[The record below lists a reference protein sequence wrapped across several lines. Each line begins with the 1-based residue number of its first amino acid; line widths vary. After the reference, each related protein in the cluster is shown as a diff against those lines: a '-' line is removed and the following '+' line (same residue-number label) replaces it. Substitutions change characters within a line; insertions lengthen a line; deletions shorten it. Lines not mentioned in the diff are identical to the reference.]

1 MISYIKGTLADVFSD
16 RIVVEN
22 HGIGY
27 EILVP
32 GSLTGRMPLIGEDV
46 QLYTYLYVREDA
58 MMLYGFF
65 SREDLNIFKLLI
77 GVSGIGPKG
86 ALAILSVIAPS
97 ELRLAVAVEDAKLIA
112 TAPGIGLKTAK
123 KLIIELKDKLKDTQ
137 SDAASMSPAGEASPM
152 ETGDT
157 SLHELQRE
165 AIEALTALGYGRS
178 EAASAVRKASAD
190 LEKAVRKTADEKT
203 IRKTANERAD
213 LETTDEKAIDV
224 EQLLHGALSH
234 LL

>member
-16 RIVVEN
+16 RIIVEN

-32 GSLTGRMPLIGEDV
+32 GSLTGKMPLIGENV

-58 MMLYGFF
+58 LMLYGFF
-65 SREDLNIFKLLI
+65 TREDLGIFKLLI

-86 ALAILSVIAPS
+86 ALAILSVIEPH

-123 KLIIELKDKLKDTQ
+123 KLIIELKDKLKETETDEP
-137 SDAASMSPAGEASPM
+137 AHAGE
-152 ETGDT
+152 GDGIGKAAGE
-157 SLHELQRE
+157 SMQQLQNE

-178 EAASAVRKASAD
+178 EAAAAVRKSSTG
-190 LEKAVRKTADEKT
+190 LDEN
-203 IRKTANERAD
+203 A
-213 LETTDEKAIDV
+213 DV
-224 EQLLHGALSH
+224 EMVLRLALTH

>member
-32 GSLTGRMPLIGEDV
+32 GSLTGKMPLIGEEV

-58 MMLYGFF
+58 LMLYGFF
-65 SREDLNIFKLLI
+65 TREGLEIFKLLI

-86 ALAILSVIAPS
+86 ALGILSVIEPH

-123 KLIIELKDKLKDTQ
+123 KLIIELKDKLKEEDTGET
-137 SDAASMSPAGEASPM
+137 AAGQNGNVQKTDSTCGSLREVQGEAV
-152 ETGDT
+152 
-157 SLHELQRE
+157 
-165 AIEALTALGYGRS
+165 EALTALGYGRS
-178 EAASAVRKASAD
+178 EAAAAVRKCTSGLQEDA
-190 LEKAVRKTADEKT
+190 
-203 IRKTANERAD
+203 
-213 LETTDEKAIDV
+213 DV
-224 EQLLHGALSH
+224 ETLLRLALTH

>member
-1 MISYIKGTLADVFSD
+1 MISYIKGTLADVFTD

-22 HGIGY
+22 QGIGY

-32 GSLTGRMPLIGEDV
+32 GSLAGRMPLIGEEV

-58 MMLYGFF
+58 LMLYGFF
-65 SREDLNIFKLLI
+65 TRDDLHVFKLLI

-86 ALAILSVIAPS
+86 ALAILSVISPN

-123 KLIIELKDKLKDTQ
+123 KLIIELKDKLKEAETE
-137 SDAASMSPAGEASPM
+137 PGASP
-152 ETGDT
+152 TAVSAGSCTNGDA
-157 SLHELQRE
+157 SSFQEFQQE
-165 AIEALTALGYGRS
+165 AIEALAALGYGRS
-178 EAASAVRKASAD
+178 EAAAAVRKAAKSLGD
-190 LEKAVRKTADEKT
+190 TAD
-203 IRKTANERAD
+203 
-213 LETTDEKAIDV
+213 V
-224 EQLLHGALSH
+224 EMLLRQALTN

>member
-1 MISYIKGTLADVFSD
+1 MISYIKGTLADVFPD

-22 HGIGY
+22 QGIGY

-32 GSLTGRMPLIGEDV
+32 GSLTGRMPLIGEAV

-58 MMLYGFF
+58 LMLYGFF
-65 SREDLNIFKLLI
+65 TRDDLHVFKLLI

-86 ALAILSVIAPS
+86 ALAILSVISPN

-123 KLIIELKDKLKDTQ
+123 KLIIELKDKLKEAETEQ
-137 SDAASMSPAGEASPM
+137 ITSTTAASAEGGTNGGGSSFQEF
-152 ETGDT
+152 
-157 SLHELQRE
+157 QQE
-165 AIEALTALGYGRS
+165 AIEALAALGYGRS
-178 EAASAVRKASAD
+178 EAATAVRKAAKSLGD
-190 LEKAVRKTADEKT
+190 TAD
-203 IRKTANERAD
+203 
-213 LETTDEKAIDV
+213 V
-224 EQLLHGALSH
+224 EMLLRQALTN

>member
-1 MISYIKGTLADVFSD
+1 MISYIKGTLADVFTD

-22 HGIGY
+22 QGIGY

-32 GSLTGRMPLIGEDV
+32 GSLTGRMPLIGEEV

-58 MMLYGFF
+58 LMLYGFF
-65 SREDLNIFKLLI
+65 TRDDLHVFKLLI

-86 ALAILSVIAPS
+86 ALAILSVISPN

-123 KLIIELKDKLKDTQ
+123 KLIIELKDKLKEAETEP
-137 SDAASMSPAGEASPM
+137 SASTTAASAEGGTNGGGSSFQEF
-152 ETGDT
+152 
-157 SLHELQRE
+157 QQE
-165 AIEALTALGYGRS
+165 AIEALAALGYGRS
-178 EAASAVRKASAD
+178 EAATAVRKAAKSLGD
-190 LEKAVRKTADEKT
+190 TAD
-203 IRKTANERAD
+203 
-213 LETTDEKAIDV
+213 V
-224 EQLLHGALSH
+224 EMLLRQALTN

>member
-1 MISYIKGTLADVFSD
+1 MISYIKGTLADVFPD

-22 HGIGY
+22 QGIGY

-32 GSLTGRMPLIGEDV
+32 GSLTGRMPLIGEAV

-58 MMLYGFF
+58 LMLYGFF
-65 SREDLNIFKLLI
+65 TRDDLHVFKLLI

-86 ALAILSVIAPS
+86 ALAILSVISPN

-123 KLIIELKDKLKDTQ
+123 KLIIELKDKLKEAETE
-137 SDAASMSPAGEASPM
+137 PGASP
-152 ETGDT
+152 TAVSAGSCKNGDA
-157 SLHELQRE
+157 SSFQEFQQE
-165 AIEALTALGYGRS
+165 AIEALAALGYGRS
-178 EAASAVRKASAD
+178 EAAAAVRKAAKSLGD
-190 LEKAVRKTADEKT
+190 TAD
-203 IRKTANERAD
+203 
-213 LETTDEKAIDV
+213 V
-224 EQLLHGALSH
+224 EMLLRQALTN

>member
-22 HGIGY
+22 QGIGY

-86 ALAILSVIAPS
+86 ALAILSVIAPG

-123 KLIIELKDKLKDTQ
+123 KLIIELKDKLKESEPEKTSANHADGISQ
-137 SDAASMSPAGEASPM
+137 A
-152 ETGDT
+152 ETGDV
-157 SLHELQRE
+157 SLQELQRE

-178 EAASAVRKASAD
+178 EAAAAVRKAGAD
-190 LEKAVRKTADEKT
+190 LQKSAEGADVEKAV
-203 IRKTANERAD
+203 
-213 LETTDEKAIDV
+213 DV
-224 EQLLHGALSH
+224 EMLLHRALTH

>member
-86 ALAILSVIAPS
+86 ALAILSVIAPG

-123 KLIIELKDKLKDTQ
+123 KLIIELKDKLKE
-137 SDAASMSPAGEASPM
+137 SEPEEASANRVDGISGA
-152 ETGDT
+152 ETGDV
-157 SLHELQRE
+157 SLQELQRE

-178 EAASAVRKASAD
+178 EAAAAVRKAGAD
-190 LEKAVRKTADEKT
+190 LKKSAEGADGEKAV
-203 IRKTANERAD
+203 
-213 LETTDEKAIDV
+213 DV
-224 EQLLHGALSH
+224 EMLLHRALTH

>member
-1 MISYIKGTLADVFSD
+1 MISYIKGILADVFPD

-22 HGIGY
+22 QGIGY

-32 GSLTGRMPLIGEDV
+32 GSLTGKMPLIGEEV

-58 MMLYGFF
+58 MLLYGFF
-65 SREDLNIFKLLI
+65 SREDLNIFKLLL

-86 ALAILSVIAPS
+86 ALAILSVISPG

-123 KLIIELKDKLKDTQ
+123 KLIIELKDKLKEKEPEDTAI
-137 SDAASMSPAGEASPM
+137 SLEGDRSGAEALEDIP
-152 ETGDT
+152 
-157 SLHELQRE
+157 LRELQRE
-165 AIEALTALGYGRS
+165 AIEALAALGYGRS

-190 LEKAVRKTADEKT
+190 LTQKAGDSG
-203 IRKTANERAD
+203 
-213 LETTDEKAIDV
+213 LEQNVDV
-224 EQLLHGALSH
+224 ELLLRGALTH

>member
-1 MISYIKGTLADVFSD
+1 MISYIKGTLADVFPD

-22 HGIGY
+22 QGIGY

-32 GSLTGRMPLIGEDV
+32 GSLTGRMPLIGEAV

-58 MMLYGFF
+58 LMLYGFF
-65 SREDLNIFKLLI
+65 TRDDLHVFKLLI

-86 ALAILSVIAPS
+86 ALAILSVISPN

-123 KLIIELKDKLKDTQ
+123 KLIIELKDKLKEAETEP
-137 SDAASMSPAGEASPM
+137 SASTTAASAEGGTNGGGSSFQEF
-152 ETGDT
+152 
-157 SLHELQRE
+157 QQE
-165 AIEALTALGYGRS
+165 AIEALAALGYGRS
-178 EAASAVRKASAD
+178 EAATAVRKAAKSLGD
-190 LEKAVRKTADEKT
+190 TAD
-203 IRKTANERAD
+203 
-213 LETTDEKAIDV
+213 V
-224 EQLLHGALSH
+224 EMLLRQALTN

>member
-32 GSLTGRMPLIGEDV
+32 GSLTGKMPLIGEEV

-58 MMLYGFF
+58 LMLYGFF
-65 SREDLNIFKLLI
+65 SREGLEIFKLLI

-86 ALAILSVIAPS
+86 ALGILSVIEPH

-123 KLIIELKDKLKDTQ
+123 KLIIELKDKLKEDTGEMAPGQ
-137 SDAASMSPAGEASPM
+137 STDAGKAESTGSSLREVQSEAV
-152 ETGDT
+152 
-157 SLHELQRE
+157 
-165 AIEALTALGYGRS
+165 EALTALGYGRS
-178 EAASAVRKASAD
+178 EAAAAVRRCASVLPEDA
-190 LEKAVRKTADEKT
+190 
-203 IRKTANERAD
+203 
-213 LETTDEKAIDV
+213 DV
-224 EQLLHGALSH
+224 ETVLRLALTH

>member
-1 MISYIKGTLADVFSD
+1 MISYIKGTLADVFTD

-65 SREDLNIFKLLI
+65 SREDLNVFKLLI

-86 ALAILSVIAPS
+86 ALAILSVISPS
-97 ELRLAVAVEDAKLIA
+97 ELRLAVAVEDAKIIA

-123 KLIIELKDKLKDTQ
+123 KLIIELKDKLKETEPET
-137 SDAASMSPAGEASPM
+137 AATANPLEKASGAAAG
-152 ETGDT
+152 DI
-157 SLHELQRE
+157 SLREQQRE

-178 EAASAVRKASAD
+178 EAAAAVRKASAD
-190 LEKAVRKTADEKT
+190 LEKTAQGTKE
-203 IRKTANERAD
+203 
-213 LETTDEKAIDV
+213 EKAIDV

>member
-16 RIVVEN
+16 RIIVEN
-22 HGIGY
+22 QGIGY

-32 GSLTGRMPLIGEDV
+32 GSLTGKMPLIGENV

-58 MMLYGFF
+58 LMLYGFF
-65 SREDLNIFKLLI
+65 TREDLNIFKLLI

-86 ALAILSVIAPS
+86 ALAILSVIAPH

-123 KLIIELKDKLKDTQ
+123 KLIIELKDKLKEETEDFTGT
-137 SDAASMSPAGEASPM
+137 DADRGKEAAAGENL
-152 ETGDT
+152 
-157 SLHELQRE
+157 SLRDAQSE
-165 AIEALTALGYGRS
+165 AVEALTALGYGRS
-178 EAASAVRKASAD
+178 EASAAVRKACAQ
-190 LEKAVRKTADEKT
+190 LQEKA
-203 IRKTANERAD
+203 
-213 LETTDEKAIDV
+213 DV
-224 EQLLHGALSH
+224 ETVLHGALTY

>member
-16 RIVVEN
+16 RIIVEN
-22 HGIGY
+22 GGIGY

-32 GSLTGRMPLIGEDV
+32 GSLTGKMPLIGEEV

-58 MMLYGFF
+58 LMLYGFF
-65 SREDLNIFKLLI
+65 TREGLNIFKLLI

-86 ALAILSVIAPS
+86 ALAILSVIEPH

-123 KLIIELKDKLKDTQ
+123 KLIIELKDKLKEEETEETVG
-137 SDAASMSPAGEASPM
+137 SGSGAAADSA
-152 ETGDT
+152 GDT
-157 SLHELQRE
+157 LSLQEVQRE
-165 AIEALTALGYGRS
+165 AVEALTALGYGRS
-178 EAASAVRKASAD
+178 EAAAAVRKAGSG
-190 LEKAVRKTADEKT
+190 LEEAA
-203 IRKTANERAD
+203 
-213 LETTDEKAIDV
+213 DV
-224 EQLLHGALSH
+224 EAVLRLALTH

>member
-16 RIVVEN
+16 RIIVEN

-32 GSLTGRMPLIGEDV
+32 GSLTGKMPLIGENV

-58 MMLYGFF
+58 LMLYGFF
-65 SREDLNIFKLLI
+65 TREDLRIFKLLI

-86 ALAILSVIAPS
+86 ALAILSVIEPH

-123 KLIIELKDKLKDTQ
+123 KLIIELKDKLKETETDE
-137 SDAASMSPAGEASPM
+137 SADAGE
-152 ETGDT
+152 GDGIGKAAGE
-157 SLHELQRE
+157 SMQQVQNE

-178 EAASAVRKASAD
+178 EAAAAVRKSSTG
-190 LEKAVRKTADEKT
+190 LDEN
-203 IRKTANERAD
+203 A
-213 LETTDEKAIDV
+213 DV
-224 EQLLHGALSH
+224 EMVLRLALTH

>member
-1 MISYIKGTLADVFSD
+1 
-16 RIVVEN
+16 
-22 HGIGY
+22 
-27 EILVP
+27 
-32 GSLTGRMPLIGEDV
+32 
-46 QLYTYLYVREDA
+46 

-86 ALAILSVIAPS
+86 ALAILSVIAPG

-123 KLIIELKDKLKDTQ
+123 KLIIELKDKLKESEPEETSANRVDGI
-137 SDAASMSPAGEASPM
+137 SGA
-152 ETGDT
+152 ETGDV
-157 SLHELQRE
+157 SLQELQRE

-178 EAASAVRKASAD
+178 EAAAAVRKAGAD
-190 LEKAVRKTADEKT
+190 LQKSAEGADGEKAV
-203 IRKTANERAD
+203 
-213 LETTDEKAIDV
+213 DV
-224 EQLLHGALSH
+224 ELLLHRALTH

>member
-32 GSLTGRMPLIGEDV
+32 GSLTGKMPLIGEEV

-58 MMLYGFF
+58 LMLYGFF
-65 SREDLNIFKLLI
+65 SREGLEIFKLLI

-86 ALAILSVIAPS
+86 ALGILSVIEPH

-123 KLIIELKDKLKDTQ
+123 KLIIELKDKLKEEDTGEMAPGRNTDAGKAEGAGNSLREVQ
-137 SDAASMSPAGEASPM
+137 SEAV
-152 ETGDT
+152 
-157 SLHELQRE
+157 
-165 AIEALTALGYGRS
+165 EALTALGYGRS
-178 EAASAVRKASAD
+178 EAAAAVRRCASALPED
-190 LEKAVRKTADEKT
+190 A
-203 IRKTANERAD
+203 
-213 LETTDEKAIDV
+213 DV
-224 EQLLHGALSH
+224 ETVLRLALTH

>member
-32 GSLTGRMPLIGEDV
+32 GSLTGKMPLIGEEV

-58 MMLYGFF
+58 LMLYGFF
-65 SREDLNIFKLLI
+65 SREGLEIFKLLI

-86 ALAILSVIAPS
+86 ALGILSVIEPH

-123 KLIIELKDKLKDTQ
+123 KLIIELKDKLKEDTGEMAPGQ
-137 SDAASMSPAGEASPM
+137 STDAGKAESAGNSLRKMQSEAV
-152 ETGDT
+152 
-157 SLHELQRE
+157 
-165 AIEALTALGYGRS
+165 EALTALGYGRS
-178 EAASAVRKASAD
+178 EAAAAVRRCASVLPEDA
-190 LEKAVRKTADEKT
+190 
-203 IRKTANERAD
+203 
-213 LETTDEKAIDV
+213 DV
-224 EQLLHGALSH
+224 ETVLRLALTH

>member
-16 RIVVEN
+16 RIIVEN
-22 HGIGY
+22 GGIGY

-32 GSLTGRMPLIGEDV
+32 GSLTGKMPLIGEEV

-58 MMLYGFF
+58 LMLYGFF
-65 SREDLNIFKLLI
+65 TREGLNIFKLLI

-86 ALAILSVIAPS
+86 ALAILSVIEPH

-123 KLIIELKDKLKDTQ
+123 KLIIELKDKLKEEETEEIAGAGFGAN
-137 SDAASMSPAGEASPM
+137 AADSAG
-152 ETGDT
+152 D
-157 SLHELQRE
+157 SLSLQEVQRE
-165 AIEALTALGYGRS
+165 AVEALTALGYGRS
-178 EAASAVRKASAD
+178 EAAAAVRKAGKG
-190 LEKAVRKTADEKT
+190 LEETADV
-203 IRKTANERAD
+203 
-213 LETTDEKAIDV
+213 ETV
-224 EQLLHGALSH
+224 LRQALKH

>member
-1 MISYIKGTLADVFSD
+1 MISYIKGILADVFPD

-22 HGIGY
+22 QGIGY

-32 GSLTGRMPLIGEDV
+32 GSLTGRMPLIGEAV

-58 MMLYGFF
+58 LMLYGFF
-65 SREDLNIFKLLI
+65 TRDDLHVFKLLI

-86 ALAILSVIAPS
+86 ALAILSVISPN

-123 KLIIELKDKLKDTQ
+123 KLIIELKDKLKEAETEQ
-137 SDAASMSPAGEASPM
+137 ITSTTAASAEGGTNGGGSSFQEF
-152 ETGDT
+152 
-157 SLHELQRE
+157 QQE
-165 AIEALTALGYGRS
+165 AIEALAALGYGRS
-178 EAASAVRKASAD
+178 EAATAVRKAAKSLGD
-190 LEKAVRKTADEKT
+190 TAD
-203 IRKTANERAD
+203 
-213 LETTDEKAIDV
+213 V
-224 EQLLHGALSH
+224 EMLLRQALTN